1 MKAFRKSNKK
11 VKWTSAT
18 NQKVS
23 RTKFVCG
30 SRGYDEL
37 VEQKQLLSSQ
47 RTLFGS
53 LQDIEFS
60 CGVLDEVFTL
70 MKVKV
75 SAMEE
80 CERDITYCITLDGM
94 KIQLKID
101 WDRALD

>member
-37 VEQKQLLSSQ
+37 VEQKQLLPSQ

-53 LQDIEFS
+53 LQDIKFS

-80 CERDITYCITLDGM
+80 CERECCITLDGM